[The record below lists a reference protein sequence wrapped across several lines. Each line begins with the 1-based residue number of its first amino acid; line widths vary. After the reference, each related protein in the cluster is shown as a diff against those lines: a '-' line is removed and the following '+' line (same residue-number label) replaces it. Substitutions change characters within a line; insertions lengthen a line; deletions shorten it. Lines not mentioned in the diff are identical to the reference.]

1 MMMKETENGLQP
13 DKKEW
18 NDFVVAAG
26 ADGGFLQSWQW
37 GEFQQEIGR
46 EIFRVSVGE
55 DKAGTGEKISAVAL
69 VIKHSLPLGQNY
81 LYVPRGPVVSDSD
94 FAEIISEIKKL
105 GVSNHSLFV
114 RIDPAWKDDRGL
126 KSYGFNFVGQVQPK
140 KTLMLDLNW
149 DETDLLAAM
158 KPKTRYNIKIAQKH
172 GIVIKEA
179 KEEEF
184 ELFWELMVKTCA
196 RDGIKS
202 HPKGYY
208 QKQLKIPGF
217 KLVLAW
223 WQNKAIAGA
232 IIGDFSDTRTYVH
245 GASDYEFRDKMAP
258 YLLQWEMIREA
269 RKLGLNHYDF
279 WGADQ
284 SNLKWAGVTRFKIG
298 FAPQRALTEY
308 IGAYDLALR
317 PIAYRLYKLFRK

>member
-1 MMMKETENGLQP
+1 MIMKEVEKGLQP
-13 DKKEW
+13 EKKRW
-18 NDFVVAAG
+18 NDFVATVDT
-26 ADGGFLQSWQW
+26 DGGFLQSWEW
-37 GEFQQEIGR
+37 GEFQQDLGR
-46 EIFRVSVGE
+46 EIFRVSVGT
-55 DKAGTGEKISAVAL
+55 DKAGAGEKISAIAL
-69 VIKHSLPLGQNY
+69 AIKHNLPLGQNY

-105 GVSNHSLFV
+105 GASNRSMFV

-126 KSYGFNFVGQVQPK
+126 KTYGFNFVGQVQPK
-140 KTLMLDLNW
+140 KTLILDLNQ
-149 DETDLLAAM
+149 DEETLLAAM

-172 GIVIKEA
+172 GLIIKEA
-179 KEEEF
+179 KEDGF
-184 ELFWELMVKTCA
+184 DLFWELMVKTCA

-232 IIGDFSDTRTYVH
+232 IIGDFGDTRTYVH

-269 RKLGLNHYDF
+269 KKLGLNHYDF

-284 SNLKWAGVTRFKIG
+284 SNPKWAGVTRFKIG
-298 FAPQRALTEY
+298 FAPQKALTEY

-317 PIAYRLYKLFRK
+317 PVAYRLYKLFRK